1 MKRSCFS
8 KLPKRIRRMSASP
21 KRGLPIGI
29 FLLVQTIVLPLI
41 LVGVD
46 IVTDGDVLR
55 QMWPHTGSAA
65 KGLNSAAGGGNNS
78 SSDEVEVNEE
88 RNKTVNDT
96 GDITNST
103 GTELEDQSEGA
114 EGKILLSLFGVS
126 IVILSFSTLI
136 MILSN
141 PLASL
146 VRRATT
152 TSIMSSRELE
162 RKDVPVPLGNN

>member
-1 MKRSCFS
+1 MKR
-8 KLPKRIRRMSASP
+8 KLPKCIKKMSSSP
-21 KRGLPIGI
+21 KRGLQIGI
-29 FLLVQTIVLPLI
+29 FLLLQTIVLPLL

-46 IVTDGDVLR
+46 MGSDGGVLAN
-55 QMWPHTGSAA
+55 MWPHTNWA
-65 KGLNSAAGGGNNS
+65 KDLNTTAGGGKSS
-78 SSDEVEVNEE
+78 SSDEVKVNEE
-88 RNKTVNDT
+88 RNRTVNDT
-96 GDITNST
+96 GSDITNST